1 MNIKL
6 LCNSGAGQGIGRA
19 WAHALGE
26 AGASVAVVDLDATTA
41 QQVMKEL
48 RSKGVRALA
57 IKADVSQKSDCD
69 R

>member
-1 MNIKL
+1 MNINL

-26 AGASVAVVDLDATTA
+26 AGAAVAVVDLDATTA
-41 QQVMKEL
+41 QQVVEEL

-57 IKADVSQKSDCD
+57 ITADVSQKSDCD